1 MPGTC
6 NFEKRHGHA
15 SLKSLSADTE
25 YDSVCTFGYRAFQ
38 SLSFDSPCK
47 MESYFH
53 RFKLAT
59 PMKKQLH
66 CATHIKIMTVIYL
79 SENCAVLFSFIQ
91 IYGRLFPKITYF
103 CKSTLSARISSH
115 QNMLDDESLQHH

>member
-6 NFEKRHGHA
+6 GFEKRHGHA
-15 SLKSLSADTE
+15 SLKSLSAATE
-25 YDSVCTFGYRAFQ
+25 YDSVCTFGWRAFH
-38 SLSFDSPCK
+38 SLNLDSPCE

-66 CATHIKIMTVIYL
+66 CATHIKIMTVFHIFLKILQFYSDL
-79 SENCAVLFSFIQ
+79 LKVFSPDNIF
-91 IYGRLFPKITYF
+91 L
-103 CKSTLSARISSH
+103 
-115 QNMLDDESLQHH
+115 